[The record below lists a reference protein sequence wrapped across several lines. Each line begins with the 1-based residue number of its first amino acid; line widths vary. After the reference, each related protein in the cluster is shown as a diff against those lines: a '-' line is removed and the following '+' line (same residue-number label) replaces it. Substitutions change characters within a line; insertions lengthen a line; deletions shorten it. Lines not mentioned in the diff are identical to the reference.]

1 MSGLQEDN
9 MLVRKKRM
17 RSHSEDRHLALA
29 MATTAG
35 ILNTMALCAFGIFP
49 SHMSGNTSQ
58 ISAEVFS
65 SNSGK
70 LIFLIGLVSAFLS
83 GCTIARLITLL
94 GETLRIRTIF
104 CIILILEGVILATA
118 SLFESLFYSPA
129 HNNGFMITMSFIMGL
144 HNTIST
150 QLSNGRVRSTHIT
163 GTLTDVGIA
172 LGTYIL
178 SFIIPGTLCNR
189 YFAFKQLC
197 THLTTIACFLSGC
210 ITGMLL
216 FKEYAFKAMLAIA
229 IILIIFAATAILMT
243 LRNVKNFKK
252 RSTIV

>member
-1 MSGLQEDN
+1 

-17 RSHSEDRHLALA
+17 RSHSEDRHLALT

-35 ILNTMALCAFGIFP
+35 MLNTMALCAFGIFP

-65 SNSGK
+65 SNFSK
-70 LIFLIGLVSAFLS
+70 LTLLIGLIAAFLA

-94 GETLRIRTIF
+94 GEMLKIRTIF

-118 SLFESLFYSPA
+118 SLFESLFYSPL
-129 HNNGFMITMSFIMGL
+129 HNSGLLATMAFMMGL
-144 HNTIST
+144 HNTTST

-163 GTLTDVGIA
+163 GTITDVGIA
-172 LGTYIL
+172 LGTYIW
-178 SFIIPGTLCNR
+178 SFIIPKTLCNR
-189 YFAFKQLC
+189 YFAYKQLC
-197 THLTTIACFLSGC
+197 THLITIVCFLSGC

-216 FKEYAFKAMLAIA
+216 FKGYAFRAMLAIA
-229 IILIIFAATAILMT
+229 IILIIYATTAIVMT
-243 LRNVKNFKK
+243 LHNVRNFKK
-252 RSTIV
+252 RSTIT